1 MNVGPEAV
9 VSGRGASRGRRLADL
24 LAWPVR
30 LARAWR
36 GALTAGSTTLVF
48 FLVLSMNVVWGYP
61 WIGMF
66 AACFS
71 MLLIGFLASRVFAPR
86 FRVGLSLPT
95 SAVAGESWTIRQ
107 HLDNTRRLPAM
118 ELTVRLFADVD
129 SGRSPGWRVGP
140 GTGVVRVGGGERVT
154 VQGSV
159 VVGRRGVWPLPA
171 VRVESMFPFQ
181 LFRATQH
188 VPVGGS
194 IAITPRLLHAHE
206 DPAIRAALSAVNGVA
221 SRQSQGASAE
231 YVGSREYQT
240 GMPVRKWDFVSWARL
255 GRPIVR
261 EYATP
266 SLQTI
271 GIVVDTADEG
281 DPERLEHL
289 LSVAATVLVERGRSD
304 IGFRLFL
311 TGGGRGLGGGR
322 GELTSPG
329 DIEPLLIRLAEA
341 EAVDAGRADEQIT
354 AFLGHATES
363 DLMVLTGRR
372 DPGFARRGR
381 GRVTLIRVG
390 GAAWRE
396 RKGA

>member
-1 MNVGPEAV
+1 MSVGPEAV
-9 VSGRGASRGRRLADL
+9 VIGRGRPWGSRLGHL
-24 LAWPVR
+24 LWFPVR
-30 LARAWR
+30 MAQAWR

-61 WIGMF
+61 WIGIF

-71 MLLIGFLASRVFAPR
+71 MLLIGFIASRIFAPR

-118 ELTVRLFADVD
+118 ELTVRLVSDVD
-129 SGRSPGWRVGP
+129 SGRSADWGMGP
-140 GTGVVRVGGGERVT
+140 GNGVVRVGGGERVT

-171 VRVESMFPFQ
+171 VRVESLFPFQ
-181 LFRATQH
+181 LFRATQRLS
-188 VPVGGS
+188 VEGS

-206 DPAIRAALSAVNGVA
+206 DPSIRAALSAVNGVA
-221 SRQSQGASAE
+221 SQQSQGASAE

-271 GIVVDTADEG
+271 AIVVDTADEG
-281 DPERLEHL
+281 DPEKLEHL

-304 IGFRLFL
+304 IGFRLFV
-311 TGGGRGLGGGR
+311 TDGRRGLGAGR

-341 EAVDAGRADEQIT
+341 EAVDGERADEQIT

-363 DLMVLTGRR
+363 DLMVLTSRR
-372 DPGFARRGR
+372 DPGFAQRGR

-390 GAAWRE
+390 GAAWRG
-396 RKGA
+396 RD